1 MNTHGLIIALL
12 VTVVSISVY
21 TDLRSG
27 KILNKIVLPCVP
39 LGLLIWGIADG
50 ANGILFSLGGMAIGS
65 IALLLAAALRWIAP
79 GDAKLILA
87 IGALTGARFVSSAM
101 VYCALAGGLM
111 ALIFLARK
119 RLLMPLAAGA
129 MAAWANQLPFS
140 TVWATR
146 AGYIPYSFAIA
157 AGVALASFFPL
168 W

>member
-1 MNTHGLIIALL
+1 MNTNELIIALL
-12 VTVVSISVY
+12 VTVVCISIY
-21 TDLRSG
+21 TDLHYG
-27 KILNKIVLPCVP
+27 KILNKLVLPCVP

-50 ANGILFSLGGMAIGS
+50 VNGILLSLGGIAVGS
-65 IALLLAAALRWIAP
+65 IALLMAAALRWIAP

-101 VYCALAGGLM
+101 VYCALAGGFM

-119 RLLMPLAAGA
+119 RLLQPVAASA
-129 MAAWANQLPFS
+129 VAAWANQLPLS

-146 AGYIPYSFAIA
+146 AGYIPYSFAVA
-157 AGVALASFFPL
+157 AGVVLAAFFPL

>member
-1 MNTHGLIIALL
+1 MNTHELIIALL
-12 VTVVSISVY
+12 VTVVCISVY

-27 KILNKIVLPCVP
+27 KILNKVVLPCVP
-39 LGLLIWGIADG
+39 LGLVIWGIADG
-50 ANGILFSLGGMAIGS
+50 VNGILFSLGGMAIGS
-65 IALLLAAALRWIAP
+65 IALLVAAAPKWIAP

-101 VYCALAGGLM
+101 VYCMLAGGVM

-119 RLLMPLAAGA
+119 RLLRPLAAGA
-129 MAAWANQLPFS
+129 MAAWANQLPLS

-146 AGYIPYSFAIA
+146 AGYVPYSFAIA
-157 AGVALASFFPL
+157 AGVVLAAFFPL